1 MNIWGAEK
9 IWGRTA
15 PSPPYLK
22 VEMTAA
28 PPPPPPPPHQPLSLG
43 LDPAL
48 WNARARE
55 RRAVSRLSHFRVSRL
70 SLDGLRKRK
79 ESAPTL
85 IMALLRI
92 FPPKFVMVC

>member
-1 MNIWGAEK
+1 MNIWAGPK
-9 IWGRTA
+9 NFGGGSP
-15 PSPPYLK
+15 PSPYLK
-22 VEMTAA
+22 VEMTAV
-28 PPPPPPPPHQPLSLG
+28 PPPPPTALSLS

-48 WNARARE
+48 WNASARE
-55 RRAVSRLSHFRVSRL
+55 RRAVSRLSHFHVSRL

-92 FPPKFVMVC
+92 FPPSSSWSVKLSN

>member
-1 MNIWGAEK
+1 MNIWAGPK
-9 IWGRTA
+9 NFGGG
-15 PSPPYLK
+15 PPPPPPPYLK
-22 VEMTAA
+22 VEMTAV
-28 PPPPPPPPHQPLSLG
+28 PPPPPTALSLS

-48 WNARARE
+48 WNASARE
-55 RRAVSRLSHFRVSRL
+55 RRAVSRLSHFHVSRL

>member
-1 MNIWGAEK
+1 MG
-9 IWGRTA
+9 GG
-15 PSPPYLK
+15 PPPPYLK
-22 VEMTAA
+22 VEITAA
-28 PPPPPPPPHQPLSLG
+28 LLPPPTPLSLG

-48 WNARARE
+48 WNASARG

-70 SLDGLRKRK
+70 SLDALRKK

-85 IMALLRI
+85 IMTLLRI

>member
-9 IWGRTA
+9 LWGRTA
-15 PSPPYLK
+15 PPPYLK
-22 VEMTAA
+22 VEMTAV
-28 PPPPPPPPHQPLSLG
+28 PPPPPTALSLS

-48 WNARARE
+48 WNASARE
-55 RRAVSRLSHFRVSRL
+55 RLAVSRLASRL
-70 SLDGLRKRK
+70 AVSLDGLRKRK